1 MQGWMTETVE
11 HGNKNLLYRI
21 YSIKRR
27 GVYLIFSV
35 SNASLFKGGVYFEIP
50 FFNQWQ
56 QLL

>member
-11 HGNKNLLYRI
+11 HDNKNLLYRI

-35 SNASLFKGGVYFEIP
+35 SNASFIQGRRLFLNP
-50 FFNQWQ
+50 FF
-56 QLL
+56 

>member
-27 GVYLIFSV
+27 DVYFIFSV
-35 SNASLFKGGVYFEIP
+35 SNASFIQGRRLLRNP
-50 FFNQWQ
+50 FF
-56 QLL
+56 